1 MTTDSICPAC
11 GGKDIHPMVDFGEL
25 PVTGVFLSNPTQPY
39 PKRKLAFNY
48 CGRCACVIQV
58 RSATQGADYSE
69 VDRSTQRQF
78 PNYADEI
85 VAELL
90 KLCNSTKDLLVE
102 VGSNDGTFLQH
113 LRDAGIENMLGIEP
127 SKSLAEHSRRNG
139 HRIEN
144 MPLDESASQTI
155 HALYGPAKVV
165 VCRHTLEHVPD
176 PFSFVKALRGLLN
189 SDGLLFIE
197 VPSSAPIIDSRLHA
211 YELWDEHLSYFSETN
226 LVSILER
233 AGWAIR
239 SIETR
244 PHCGSENILCW
255 AELADFKKDW
265 TATNRAEKD
274 VEGCESF
281 AIRWRGFSESLRT
294 KINDLPSPLYAMG
307 ASHPQTNFLH
317 FMGIMDAVE
326 GLFDDDPF
334 KRGKWVPANKPVPVL
349 AGESIGDYAKGRTVM
364 LTGFGYPQWMK
375 SVQQTLTD
383 PAISFL
389 VCNPSSNAGDIDIS
403 K

>member
-1 MTTDSICPAC
+1 MTDSVCPAC
-11 GGKDIHPMVDFGEL
+11 GGTDLRPMVDFGEL

-48 CGRCACVIQV
+48 CGCCACVMQV

-85 VAELL
+85 VADLL
-90 KLCNSTKDLLVE
+90 KLCSTKQDLLIE
-102 VGSNDGTFLQH
+102 VGSNDGTFMQH

-127 SKSLAEHSRRNG
+127 SRSLAEHSRRNG
-139 HRIEN
+139 HHIEN
-144 MPLDESASQTI
+144 MPLDEEASRNI
-155 HALYGPAKVV
+155 YALHGPAKVV

-176 PFSFVKALRGLLN
+176 PFSFVKALRGLLK

-211 YELWDEHLSYFSETN
+211 YELWDEHLSYFSESN
-226 LVSILER
+226 LASILER

-255 AELADFKKDW
+255 AELADYKSDW
-265 TATNRAEKD
+265 TPTNRAEKN

-294 KINDLPSPLYAMG
+294 KINKLPRPLYAMG

-317 FMGIMDAVE
+317 FIGIMDAVE

-349 AGESIGDYAKGRTVM
+349 ASEKIGDYAIDGSVM
-364 LTGFGYPQWMK
+364 LTGFGYPNWMS
-375 SVQQTLTD
+375 SVQHSHID
-383 PAISFL
+383 MNICFL
-389 VCNPSSNAGDIDIS
+389 ACDLSNAARYG
-403 K
+403 